1 MELGK
6 CMSASWCLNYPDLP
20 THFGIIAYHC
30 ARSRISVRQRILY
43 NIPENNSRKKKKKQT
58 FSTTHIHKSI
68 SSSPRASC
76 NFKKRVNF
84 LTLLFHTSTF
94 S

>member
-6 CMSASWCLNYPDLP
+6 CMSASWWLNYPDLP

-43 NIPENNSRKKKKKQT
+43 NIPENNSRKKKRRSKLLAQHT
-58 FSTTHIHKSI
+58 YT
-68 SSSPRASC
+68 
-76 NFKKRVNF
+76 NQF
-84 LTLLFHTSTF
+84 LHHLELAVTLRRE
-94 S
+94 